1 MSAAVITTEHAA
13 QLDPAQVAPPIIT
26 NNRIG
31 HDSLFEHTEGGT
43 PQRILP
49 LIGNSHPT
57 RWAPRPYVLDVMFD
71 GGRRRVYADDTA
83 DAAGV
88 ILGEAYRALQ
98 VAAAAAAAAFDD
110 DPNED
115 TAQAVVDTDAALF
128 AARAAHATTI
138 RTALQRQ
145 HNEAITDWAA
155 LDQWDTQVLHQS
167 MDPDALAPGCYPDNH
182 PLNGALSTITGA
194 AEAGEKLLWAAD
206 AVLVCSTGDYWPY
219 SDVLPPQSVAAT
231 TVTGVATPVTLAGD
245 SQLVWLKPDNEAG
258 YLESLRA
265 AGVITID
272 IYPVDQV
279 DTIWQTVYE
288 RIHSKHANVSA

>member
-88 ILGEAYRALQ
+88 ILGEAYRDLQ
-98 VAAAAAAAAFDD
+98 VAAAAAAVAFDD

-167 MDPDALAPGCYPDNH
+167 MDPDAPAPGCYPDNH
-182 PLNGALSTITGA
+182 PLNGALSTINGA

-219 SDVLPPQSVAAT
+219 SDVLPPQSVAAA

-288 RIHSKHANVSA
+288 QIHSKHANVSA